1 MNDIDL
7 EHMLVGQVDA
17 LVRVMSETI
26 VDLNPERPSLEIY
39 ERLYRVLAANCERKA
54 ELSKEAFE
62 ARQSEDAA

>member
-17 LVRVMSETI
+17 LVRVMSDT
-26 VDLNPERPSLEIY
+26 VLNLDPESDSLQID

-54 ELSKEAFE
+54 NLCKEFH
-62 ARQSEDAA
+62 AAQQPV